1 MEKSLFKI
9 SKLFFFILI
18 LSLVANCGFYSFKST
33 AGGTTF
39 KTIAVP
45 LFDNQ
50 TQEYGISEILSDS
63 ISNRIVRDNT
73 LKIVPET
80 QADVILR
87 GSITKYERAVHTYDQ
102 AENVKE
108 YIVRIFVKVALE
120 NTKAKKSEWEDPN
133 LQGWGIYNVIISPAE
148 TEDDGKAKAIAKLS
162 EDIVNRTVKSW

>member
-1 MEKSLFKI
+1 MGKSLFKI
-9 SKLFFFILI
+9 SNSFFLILI
-18 LSLVANCGFYSFKST
+18 LCWGINCGPYSFKST
-33 AGGTTF
+33 SGGTTF

-50 TQEYGISEILSDS
+50 TQEYGIREILADS
-63 ISNRIVRDNT
+63 IANRIVRDNS
-73 LKIVPET
+73 LKIVTES

-87 GSITKYERAVHTYDQ
+87 GSINKYERAVYTYDQ

-120 NTKAKKSEWEDPN
+120 NTKAKKSEWEEPN
-133 LQGWGIYNVIISPAE
+133 LQGWGIYNVIITPPE

-162 EDIVNRTVKSW
+162 EDIVNKTVKSW